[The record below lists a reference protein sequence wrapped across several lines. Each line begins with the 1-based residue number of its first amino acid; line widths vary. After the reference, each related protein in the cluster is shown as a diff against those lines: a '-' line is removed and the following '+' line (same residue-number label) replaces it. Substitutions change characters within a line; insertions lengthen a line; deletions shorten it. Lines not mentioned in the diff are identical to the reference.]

1 MEKFSDIQ
9 VIIWDVDGTLYHT
22 GVLSTEVFEAA
33 YKAIEECTGW
43 PREKT
48 VEEFDKVHKKITLS
62 ATEAV
67 GILCHITTGDA
78 AKITDKY
85 LDRLRFI
92 TRDERLI
99 SLFQKL
105 SGFSHYILGN
115 GSKDQIAIGLDALG
129 LDRTIFKEI
138 VTSELVGVNK
148 PKDGGF
154 KYIMEK
160 SGKAASSH
168 LMVGDRELV
177 DLTPAKALG
186 MKTCLVWALKPSIV
200 ADITLPT
207 VYDLSQV
214 IL

>member
-22 GVLSTEVFEAA
+22 GALSTEVFEAA

-48 VEEFDKVHKKITLS
+48 VKEFDNVHKKITLS

-67 GILCHITTGDA
+67 GIICNISTGDA
-78 AKITDKY
+78 AKLTDKY

-92 TRDERLI
+92 TQDERLI
-99 SLFQKL
+99 LLFQKL

-115 GSKDQIAIGLDALG
+115 GSRDQIAIGLSALG
-129 LDRTIFKEI
+129 LNRKIFKEI

-160 SGKAASSH
+160 SGKEASSH

-177 DLTPAKALG
+177 DLAPAKALG
-186 MKTCLVWALKPSIV
+186 MKTCLVWAPTPSKI
-200 ADITLPT
+200 ADITLPS
-207 VYDLSQV
+207 VYDLGQ
-214 IL
+214 ILV